1 VKFRE
6 DRPLAEMRAAGVRGE
21 HLAPRPVPRQA
32 AEYFSSVPVGDRT
45 GEVSIQRYC
54 HLAVLPPRTVVR
66 ALGVRKPARWSP
78 FTGGFSREYLNV
90 AGMAPPS
97 WGAVLGGTGGCR
109 AGMTDFPGGPL
120 ARHSCGCL

>member
-78 FTGGFSREYLNV
+78 FTGGFSRANISTSRPWPRP
-90 AGMAPPS
+90 G
-97 WGAVLGGTGGCR
+97 GASLGGRVAVR
-109 AGMTDFPGGPL
+109 A
-120 ARHSCGCL
+120 